1 MIDIEELLLM
11 IENKQVEL
19 EYNSSFTDKED
30 LNKKKSQIEILD
42 WLAEEIKK
50 WINKDKRMENLLY
63 IEFQKLNLFKE
74 SENIENG
81 YNLSL
86 EQALKKTVN
95 NDYND
100 ILVDYESSD
109 YNIFIEI
116 YKILSNNKVMNL
128 ILKVLIFLIIGLF
141 GLSFSGVFYFIYFML
156 RLIFV

>member
-1 MIDIEELLLM
+1 
-11 IENKQVEL
+11 
-19 EYNSSFTDKED
+19 
-30 LNKKKSQIEILD
+30 
-42 WLAEEIKK
+42 
-50 WINKDKRMENLLY
+50 MENFLY
-63 IEFQKLNLFKE
+63 KEFQKLNLFKE

-81 YNLSL
+81 NKLFL

-95 NDYND
+95 NDYNH

-116 YKILSNNKVMNL
+116 YKILSSNKVMNL

-141 GLSFSGVFYFIYFML
+141 VLSLSGVFYFIYFIL

>member
-1 MIDIEELLLM
+1 
-11 IENKQVEL
+11 
-19 EYNSSFTDKED
+19 
-30 LNKKKSQIEILD
+30 
-42 WLAEEIKK
+42 
-50 WINKDKRMENLLY
+50 MENLLY

-95 NDYND
+95 NDYNH

-116 YKILSNNKVMNL
+116 YKILSSNKVMNL

-141 GLSFSGVFYFIYFML
+141 VLSLSGVFYFIYFIL

>member
-1 MIDIEELLLM
+1 MG
-11 IENKQVEL
+11 
-19 EYNSSFTDKED
+19 
-30 LNKKKSQIEILD
+30 
-42 WLAEEIKK
+42 
-50 WINKDKRMENLLY
+50 NLLY

-81 YNLSL
+81 YNLFL

-95 NDYND
+95 NDYNH

-116 YKILSNNKVMNL
+116 YKILSSNKVMNL

-141 GLSFSGVFYFIYFML
+141 GLSLYGVFYFIYFML
-156 RLIFV
+156 KLIFV